1 MISEAHERA
10 LVLAMEAGTQARGTT
25 SPNPPVGAVI
35 LDDTGQVVG
44 VGHTQPPGGPHAEI
58 MALRAAGDKARG
70 GTAVV
75 TLEPCNHTG
84 RTGPCA
90 QALADASLDAVYYLH
105 PDPTPQAGGGASTLA
120 RSGITVGQLE
130 APSGVRDALLPWLTA
145 VSLGRP
151 HVTLK
156 FAQSLDG
163 FTAAADG
170 TSQWITG
177 ERARAHVHDDR
188 ARRDAILIGTG
199 TALADNPSLTARYPD
214 GTLRETQ
221 PRRVV
226 VGSRDVRQRG
236 ADNLG
241 RLGFEQYATPEE
253 ALAELYVSGA
263 RDILVEGGAS
273 LAASMLELGCVD
285 AIQAYLG
292 NVILGEGTGV
302 LSRAAAPTLTQAPRW
317 HRTTVLELGDD
328 LLIEYQKKGQ

>member
-1 MISEAHERA
+1 M
-10 LVLAMEAGTQARGTT
+10 
-25 SPNPPVGAVI
+25 
-35 LDDTGQVVG
+35 
-44 VGHTQPPGGPHAEI
+44 
-58 MALRAAGDKARG
+58 
-70 GTAVV
+70 
-75 TLEPCNHTG
+75 
-84 RTGPCA
+84 
-90 QALADASLDAVYYLH
+90 
-105 PDPTPQAGGGASTLA
+105 
-120 RSGITVGQLE
+120 
-130 APSGVRDALLPWLTA
+130 
-145 VSLGRP
+145 
-151 HVTLK
+151 
-156 FAQSLDG
+156 
-163 FTAAADG
+163 
-170 TSQWITG
+170 
-177 ERARAHVHDDR
+177 HDDR